1 MSTKNFEKLFNP
13 KSIALIGECANEG
26 DIAFSM
32 FKNLRNCDFQGEIYV
47 VNSRDEKGFGDN
59 IYRSITDID
68 DNIDLAIIGE
78 SLDRVPSIIKEGAKK
93 NMKGAIVVTANGER
107 EESNNSN
114 NSELEYQIISEARQ
128 SGIRVMGPECL
139 SFVIPRLGI
148 NASPIPSLPPKG
160 NLAFISQSGTICTA
174 ILDWAI
180 KEKVGFS
187 YVVSLGQMADVDFG
201 DVINYLG
208 DDNRVKSILLYLESL
223 TNVKKFVGAARSV
236 SRVKP
241 IIALKAGKINL
252 DSKYG
257 RSYSAT
263 DTEDDLAYSTIFKR
277 VGIVRVDTIEEIFN
291 AASSLSK
298 QPRPLKPNIAIITNS
313 RSTSFM
319 SIDTIIQ
326 RRDLQLAALSQ
337 NTILELNQV
346 LPESLKKQNPIDLG
360 VEAGASLYSKTLE
373 VLLGADET
381 GGVIVIFTPQ
391 VLTHASNV
399 ANAICDVA
407 KRSSTKPI
415 FAVWMGGKLVEDAIN
430 ILHESGIPTYGTPEE
445 AVKAFSHMYSYTSN
459 LRLLQ
464 ETPKLLNSSFD
475 KRRAESV
482 IRSYLEHKEIDTLS
496 EIESKAIIASY
507 EIPVNHTEIAT
518 TPLEASKASKEIG
531 YPVLV
536 KIHSPDVV
544 HKSSDG
550 GVAHDLRTEP
560 EVIDSFKRIIST
572 VKRLKADANI
582 LGVSVQRMIKDK
594 GFECILGAKR
604 HPTFGPLIYFGT
616 GGIMAGYI
624 DDIGMAIPPLN
635 STLALRL
642 MEKTRIFDVLS
653 RGFNN
658 IPAAKI
664 DNIVKVIVNFSEL
677 IADFPEII
685 EIEINPL
692 YVRNDLILAL
702 DARIEIQRTNQGSAH
717 HLLITPYPSSYESY
731 HTLKDGTVVLLR
743 PIKPEDE
750 PLMLEL
756 FNTFS
761 EKTIVSR
768 FFHLINVTTHEQL
781 IRFTQIDYDRE
792 ISIIAV
798 CQPPGRERI
807 LGIGQL
813 IFDPKGEKAEFALVV
828 GDPWQGRGLGTRLL
842 DTCIAISQQRGVK
855 DLWGEIIATN
865 QPMGNLFKK
874 MGFNIIKRDN
884 SYYAELNLSAR
895 EKYG

>member
-13 KSIALIGECANEG
+13 KSIAVVGGSANEG
-26 DIAFSM
+26 SIAFSM
-32 FKNLRNCDFQGEIYV
+32 FRNLQRSDFQGEIFMVKSKAARTANANTYP
-47 VNSRDEKGFGDN
+47 
-59 IYRSITDID
+59 SITDIEG
-68 DNIDLAIIGE
+68 NIDLAIIGD
-78 SLDRVPSIIKEGAKK
+78 SLDRVPSIIKEGAKR
-93 NMKGAIVVTANGER
+93 NVKGVIVVTANGER
-107 EESNNSN
+107 GKLNDSD
-114 NSELEYQIISEARQ
+114 LERQILGAAREY
-128 SGIRVMGPECL
+128 GIRVMGPECL
-139 SFVIPRLGI
+139 SFVVPRLAL
-148 NASPIPSLPPKG
+148 NASPIPSLPPTG

-187 YVVSLGQMADVDFG
+187 HIVSLGQMADIDFG

-208 DDNRVKSILLYLESL
+208 DDNRVKSILMYVESL

-252 DSKYG
+252 DSNYAKSYG
-257 RSYSAT
+257 AS
-263 DTEDDLAYSTIFKR
+263 DTEDDLVYSTIFKR

-298 QPRPLKPNIAIITNS
+298 QPRPLKPNIVIMTNS

-319 SIDTIIQ
+319 SIDTIIE
-326 RRDLQLAALSQ
+326 RRDLQLAALSE
-337 NTILELNQV
+337 NTVLELNRV
-346 LPESLKKQNPIDLG
+346 LPESLGKQNPIDLG
-360 VEAGASLYSKTLE
+360 IDAGASLYAKTLD
-373 VLLGADET
+373 LLLSAEET

-391 VLTHASNV
+391 VLNHALDV
-399 ANAICDVA
+399 AKAICDIA
-407 KRSSTKPI
+407 KRSTTKPI

-430 ILHESGIPTYGTPEE
+430 ILNESGIPTYGTPEE

-475 KRRAESV
+475 RRRAESV
-482 IRSYLEHKEIDTLS
+482 IKSYLEHKEIYTLS

-518 TPLEASKASKEIG
+518 TPLEASNASNEIG
-531 YPVLV
+531 YPVLM

-544 HKSSDG
+544 RKRNEG
-550 GVAHDLRTEP
+550 GVAHDLRTES
-560 EVIDSFKRIIST
+560 EVIDSFKRVTST
-572 VKRLKADANI
+572 VKRLKPDANI

-604 HPTFGPLIYFGT
+604 HPTFGPIIYFGT
-616 GGIMAGYI
+616 GGIMAGYAN
-624 DDIGMAIPPLN
+624 DIAMAIPPLN

-653 RGFNN
+653 RGFDS

-664 DNIVKVIVNFSEL
+664 DSIVKVIVNFSEL
-677 IADFPEII
+677 IADFPEIN

-692 YVRNDLILAL
+692 YVRNDLVLAL
-702 DARIEIQRTNQGSAH
+702 DARIEIRRTNQGSAH
-717 HLLITPYPSSYESY
+717 HLLIAPYPGDYESY

-792 ISIIAV
+792 ISMIAV

-842 DTCIAISQQRGVK
+842 DACIEISQQRGVK

-865 QPMGNLFKK
+865 EPMGNLFKK
-874 MGFNIIKRDN
+874 MGFSIIKRGH
-884 SYYAELNLSAR
+884 SYYAELSLSRGRNAVNN
-895 EKYG
+895 